1 MAVKWSLT
9 ESDLGPEQVG
19 PPGVTDAPAGL
30 GRMLLCLQMMDG
42 SAPLTTCRSCGATTS
57 PRWMCKDCA
66 AGVANAFCSQG
77 CLTYHTSGGHRR
89 GPRDAE

>member
-1 MAVKWSLT
+1 MAVKWSLS

-42 SAPLTTCRSCGATTS
+42 SAPDDVSLLWREDLATL
-57 PRWMCKDCA
+57 D
-66 AGVANAFCSQG
+66 V
-77 CLTYHTSGGHRR
+77 
-89 GPRDAE
+89 